1 MTKRKP
7 GPQTLILNAIRSNPM
22 DLSSLFACDT
32 ATITIKHP
40 KTGMPMEGFTV
51 TVAGNASEEYRKV
64 RTELAKRR
72 IESTRSITVEELEA
86 SALRLLV
93 ACVKG
98 WTGVQMN
105 GMDYLCTPAN
115 VTELLSNPGYF
126 WLKEQI
132 EAGAGD
138 VANFIQG

>member
-1 MTKRKP
+1 
-7 GPQTLILNAIRSNPM
+7 M
-22 DLSSLFACDT
+22 DLSSLFASDT
-32 ATITIKHP
+32 AEVTIKHP
-40 KTGMPMEGFTV
+40 KTGEPLDMVV

-72 IESTRSITVEELEA
+72 IESTRSITVEELET
-86 SALRLLV
+86 SAMRLLV

-98 WTGVQMN
+98 WKGIQMAGV
-105 GMDYLCTPAN
+105 DYPYSAAN
-115 VTELLSNPGYF
+115 AKELLSNPGYF

-132 EAGAGD
+132 ETAVGD